1 MPGAFYIRTAINR
14 MEDQV
19 KKMIISLLAYA
30 TQRDIS
36 PGTLCR
42 LSNISPEDLKN
53 NGRPLSDKQVADAW
67 TNAIHLSKDKLFGLH
82 FGESLQLSA
91 IGIVG
96 EIIKSSDTVGTALT
110 IAASLTHLITSAFK
124 LELVPGNETFT
135 IQFIPAYEDWQTSLI
150 ATQTLDL
157 LMVFVIH
164 ELDGLMLK
172 KIKPEAVSYIR
183 QIDDMAEYERVMRCK
198 PVPDASENAIILNKI
213 YWNEPIITANYEM
226 QQVLLQTVVPLNG
239 QGTEK
244 QTQRNRIQTYLLA
257 NSYLGIVS
265 LEDIASNFNIS
276 ARTLQRKLK
285 EEGINFQQLA
295 DDARKTLAINYLKE
309 RSYPVKQI
317 SYLLGYNELSA
328 FTRTFKRWTG
338 TTPANYQKNLCR

>member
-1 MPGAFYIRTAINR
+1 

-19 KKMIISLLAYA
+19 KKTIISLFAYA

-36 PGTLCR
+36 PEALCR
-42 LSNISPEDLKN
+42 LANIAPDDLKN
-53 NGRPLSDKQVADAW
+53 NGRPLSDKQVADVW
-67 TNAIHLSKDKLFGLH
+67 TNAIHFSKDKLFGLH

-96 EIIKSSDTVGTALT
+96 EIIKSSDTVSTALT

-124 LELVPGNETFT
+124 LEVVQGDDTFT
-135 IQFIPAYEDWQTSLI
+135 IRFIPGSEDWQTSLI

-172 KIKPEAVSYIR
+172 KIKPEAVSYMR
-183 QIDDMAEYERVMRCK
+183 QIDDMAEHERVMRCK
-198 PVPDASENAIILNKI
+198 PVPGAAENAIILNKI
-213 YWNEPIITANYEM
+213 YWNEPIITANYEL
-226 QQVLLQTVVPLNG
+226 QQVLLKMVAPLNR

-244 QTQRNRIQTYLLA
+244 QTLQNRIHTYLLA

-265 LEDIASNFNIS
+265 LGDIASNFNSS

-285 EEGINFQQLA
+285 EEGVTFQQLA
-295 DDARKTLAINYLKE
+295 DDVRKTLAINYLKE

-338 TTPANYQKNLCR
+338 TTPASYQKAAGTR